1 MISSESSEKL
11 KNVLFEKEDEIAQY
25 KKEKMILESKFQD
38 LQDILGSNVTFLFLL
53 SYSSFLYIFF
63 ALLFRLKLS

>member
-38 LQDILGSNVTFLFLL
+38 LQDILGTNETFLLLFLFLFLL
-53 SYSSFLYIFF
+53 FL
-63 ALLFRLKLS
+63 LLLS

>member
-11 KNVLFEKEDEIAQY
+11 KNVLLEKEDEIAQY

-38 LQDILGSNVTFLFLL
+38 LQDILGTNVTFLFL
-53 SYSSFLYIFF
+53 F
-63 ALLFRLKLS
+63 LLFLLLLS